1 MKLMYLFDNK
11 IKPYLSR
18 GKKYCNPAPTGVLSD
33 GISCIKESDVNI
45 WFYTKDGVS
54 IAVDSGHL
62 NFPNIHARF
71 DKIGINPNN
80 IRHVFITHADVDHC
94 GGIDSTGTN
103 IFPNAQVYLGS
114 GEEAYLNGSIY
125 RIKKFG
131 IKIKNCVQLDKGY
144 KKLEDREIVT
154 TGTIKVQAFHIP
166 GHTIGHMCYIVDD
179 FILFS
184 GDCLA
189 VNDEGGYS
197 FFDFFTQ
204 YPDMNKRSLIKLKNI
219 VRDRHIKYVCTGHS
233 GIRTDIEKA
242 FSHIDKSATFSKKH
256 PFDENAPWD
265 FTDDNL

>member
-1 MKLMYLFDNK
+1 M
-11 IKPYLSR
+11 
-18 GKKYCNPAPTGVLSD
+18 
-33 GISCIKESDVNI
+33 
-45 WFYTKDGVS
+45 
-54 IAVDSGHL
+54 
-62 NFPNIHARF
+62 
-71 DKIGINPNN
+71 DK
-80 IRHVFITHADVDHC
+80 RHNSKTD
-94 GGIDSTGTN
+94 
-103 IFPNAQVYLGS
+103 
-114 GEEAYLNGSIY
+114 
-125 RIKKFG
+125 
-131 IKIKNCVQLDKGY
+131 Y

-154 TGTIKVQAFHIP
+154 AGTIKVQAFHIP

-204 YPDMNKRSLIKLKNI
+204 YPDMNKRSLIKLKSI
-219 VRDRHIKYVCTGHS
+219 VRDSHIKYVCTGHS
-233 GIRTDIEKA
+233 GIRTDIEKV